1 LSPDNLLSFRRQQF
15 ADLRAHLDFGDR
27 PEAPLRALPRDH
39 GCDDH
44 FQHQK
49 IAQIPRTSGF
59 ATEKLFKERNTSM
72 TQKLKKSG
80 WWSVVL
86 GPVLATMVL
95 AIGMAAQD
103 QYQQQDDPP
112 SRVARIGYMEGSV
125 SFQPAGETEW
135 VQAVANRPMT
145 TGDKIWAD
153 KDSRAEL
160 QLGSAVIRLSA
171 NTGFSFL
178 NLDDHTAQIQLT
190 SGTIN
195 IRVRRLDQNDIFEI
209 DTPNLAFS
217 VTQPGSYRVE
227 ASEDGTYSVVSPREG
242 GGQATGNGQTYTLH
256 AGQRGTFSGTDSL
269 NADVIEISGADQFD
283 NWAYNRDHRY
293 DNSRSARY
301 LSHDVVGYED
311 LDDNGDW
318 RDDSNYGHVW
328 YPNRVEAG
336 WAPYHQGHWEWI
348 APWGYTW
355 VDDSSWG
362 YAPFH
367 YGRWVTVGGRWGWVA
382 GPVEVQAVYAPALV
396 VFIGGGGGRGVGIG
410 VGFGGDVGWF
420 PLGPREVYVPSYHVS
435 REYVNRVNISNT
447 TVNTTTVTNIYNT
460 TIINNNTNNTTI
472 TNVTYANRNVQGA
485 VTVVPQRA
493 FASAQPVARAA
504 VVVNAQQIAAAP
516 VSARVAVAPTRESVL
531 GAKAATANHVTAPPP
546 AVMNRPVIAKTTPP
560 PPPVPFAKQQQALAE
575 HPGQPLAKHEVQTLR
590 PAATAAAA
598 QPMVKVAP
606 PGKPATPTMGRP
618 ASQPGN
624 QPGSQPNAGRPGQ
637 PASNPPANQ
646 PSNRPGN
653 QPAPNE
659 RPGQPGNQ
667 PNAGRPGQPASNP
680 PANQPSNRPGNQPA
694 PTPSQPNNR
703 PDTNRPPTA
712 QPNNRP
718 ETNQPNNRPEA
729 NRPPAAQPNNRPV
742 PQPNQPA
749 PSQPNNRPEA
759 NRPPAAQPNN
769 RPEPNQPN
777 NRPETNRPPATPPN
791 NRPTPQNSQPEPPR
805 PQTNRP
811 EPTPRNTPPP
821 AAQPNNRP
829 EPNRNQPAPAPRPQ
843 PPAPPERQQQQQQQR
858 TPPPAASRPTPP
870 PPPAATKPAPQR
882 PLTPEEKKQEEERKK
897 REQQKPPGE

>member
-1 LSPDNLLSFRRQQF
+1 
-15 ADLRAHLDFGDR
+15 
-27 PEAPLRALPRDH
+27 
-39 GCDDH
+39 
-44 FQHQK
+44 
-49 IAQIPRTSGF
+49 
-59 ATEKLFKERNTSM
+59 M

-86 GPVLATMVL
+86 GLVLATMVL
-95 AIGMAAQD
+95 PIRVAAQD

-135 VQAVANRPMT
+135 VQAVPNRPMT

-190 SGTIN
+190 SGSIS
-195 IRVRRLDQNDIFEI
+195 IRVRRLDQDDIFEI

-217 VTQPGSYRVE
+217 VTEPGSYRVE
-227 ASEDGTYSVVSPREG
+227 ASEDGTYTVVSPREG

-269 NADVIEISGADQFD
+269 NAEVIDIGGRDQFD
-283 NWAYNRDHRY
+283 DWAYNRDHRY

-311 LDDNGDW
+311 LDDYGDW

-328 YPNRVEAG
+328 FPNRVAGG
-336 WAPYHQGHWEWI
+336 WAPYHEGHWDWI
-348 APWGYTW
+348 PPWGYTW
-355 VDDSSWG
+355 VDDSPWG

-367 YGRWVTVGGRWGWVA
+367 YGRWVVVGGRWGWVA
-382 GPVEVQAVYAPALV
+382 GPVEVRAVYAPALV
-396 VFIGGGGGRGVGIG
+396 VFVGGGGVA
-410 VGFGGDVGWF
+410 FGGNIAWF
-420 PLGPREVYVPSYHVS
+420 PLGPREVFVPSYHVS

-447 TVNTTTVTNIYNT
+447 TVNTTTVTNVYNT
-460 TIINNNTNNTTI
+460 TVINNNTSNTTI

-504 VVVNAQQIAAAP
+504 VVVDARQIAAAP

-546 AVMNRPVIAKTTPP
+546 AVMNRPVIAKTAPP
-560 PPPVPFAKQQQALAE
+560 PPPVPFAKQQQALAA

-590 PAATAAAA
+590 PAVAPAAA

-618 ASQPGN
+618 ANQPGN
-624 QPGSQPNAGRPGQ
+624 QPGNQPNAGRPGQ
-637 PASNPPANQ
+637 PASNPTANQ
-646 PSNRPGN
+646 PGNRSGN

-667 PNAGRPGQPASNP
+667 PNAGRPGQPASNQ
-680 PANQPSNRPGNQPA
+680 PANQPANRPGNQPA
-694 PTPSQPNNR
+694 PNERPGAAVPAQPNRPASAQPSQPAQPNNR
-703 PDTNRPPTA
+703 PETNRPPAAQPNNRPEMNQPNNRPETNRPPAA

-729 NRPPAAQPNNRPV
+729 NRPPAAQPNNRPE
-742 PQPNQPA
+742 PNQPNNRPEA
-749 PSQPNNRPEA
+749 NRPPAAQPNNRPETNQPNNRPEA

-769 RPEPNQPN
+769 RPEPN
-777 NRPETNRPPATPPN
+777 
-791 NRPTPQNSQPEPPR
+791 
-805 PQTNRP
+805 
-811 EPTPRNTPPP
+811 
-821 AAQPNNRP
+821 
-829 EPNRNQPAPAPRPQ
+829 RNQPAPQ
-843 PPAPPERQQQQQQQR
+843 QERQQQQQQR
-858 TPPPAASRPTPP
+858 TPPPAA
-870 PPPAATKPAPQR
+870 TKPAPPPRQQ
-882 PLTPEEKKQEEERKK
+882 TPAEKKQEEERKK
-897 REQQKPPGE
+897 REEQ